1 MDYRDLLMSM
11 DNNNALLIEGMDDS
25 ELTIDRKDNSNA
37 PLSINVSGRSDNDD
51 LFESMASTSSDQNTI
66 AQKTWELANNVET
79 ISTIDEIYRYDR
91 KEQQDILTA
100 KPWEKDPHFFKDIKI
115 SALALLKM
123 VMHAR
128 SGGTLEV
135 MGLLLGK
142 VTANTMIVMDSFA
155 LPVEGTETRVNAQ
168 AQAYEY
174 MTAYIEAAKQVGRQ
188 ENAIGWY
195 HSHPG
200 YGCWLSGIDV
210 STQMLNQNFQ
220 EPFVA
225 IVIDP
230 VRTISAGKVCLGA
243 FRTYPKG
250 YKPANE
256 EPSEYQTI
264 PLNKIE
270 DFGVHCKQYYSL
282 EVSYFKS
289 SLDRRLL
296 DSLWNKYWV
305 NTLSSSSLL
314 TNADYTTGQIFDLS
328 DKLEQSEVA
337 LGRGF
342 VLGGTD
348 PHDRSTVEK
357 LIKATRDSCKTTIE
371 VIHGLMAQIIKDRL
385 FNHVGG
391 NMSDPQQK

>member
-1 MDYRDLLMSM
+1 
-11 DNNNALLIEGMDDS
+11 
-25 ELTIDRKDNSNA
+25 
-37 PLSINVSGRSDNDD
+37 
-51 LFESMASTSSDQNTI
+51 MASSRDSQETI
-66 AQKTWELANNVET
+66 AKKTWELENNIQT
-79 ISTIDEIYRYDR
+79 INTVDDIFKYDR
-91 KEQQDILTA
+91 QQQQDILVA
-100 KPWEKDPHFFKDIKI
+100 KPWEKDPHYFKELKI

-128 SGGTLEV
+128 SGGILEI

-142 VTANTMIVMDSFA
+142 VEGNTMIVMDSFA

-174 MTAYIEAAKQVGRQ
+174 MTAYIESAKVVGRQ

-282 EVSYFKS
+282 EVNYFKS

-305 NTLSSSSLL
+305 NTLSSSSLI
-314 TNADYTTGQIFDLS
+314 TNADYLTGQINDLS
-328 DKLEQSEVA
+328 DKLEQADTSLSRIFFE
-337 LGRGF
+337 
-342 VLGGTD
+342 
-348 PHDRSTVEK
+348 PIDRSKPENK
-357 LIKATRDSCKTTIE
+357 LVKATKDSNKTTIE
-371 VIHGLMAQIIKDRL
+371 IMCGLMSQTIKEFL
-385 FNHVGG
+385 FN
-391 NMSDPQQK
+391 SSTPKISQQ

>member
-1 MDYRDLLMSM
+1 MDSQ
-11 DNNNALLIEGMDDS
+11 
-25 ELTIDRKDNSNA
+25 
-37 PLSINVSGRSDNDD
+37 
-51 LFESMASTSSDQNTI
+51 MAQ
-66 AQKTWELANNVET
+66 ATWEMSNNVET
-79 ISTIDEIYRYDR
+79 VQAVDEIYKYNR
-91 KEQQDILTA
+91 KQQQDILTA
-100 KPWEKDPHFFKDIKI
+100 KPWEKDPHYFKDIKI

-142 VTANTMIVMDSFA
+142 VDANTMIAMDSFA

-174 MTAYIEAAKQVGRQ
+174 MAAYTEAAQQVGRL
-188 ENAIGWY
+188 ENVIGWY

-210 STQMLNQNFQ
+210 STQMLNQQFQ

-230 VRTISAGKVCLGA
+230 VRTISAGKVNLGA

-250 YKPANE
+250 YKPPDE
-256 EPSEYQTI
+256 GPSEYQTI

-282 EVSYFKS
+282 DVSYFKS
-289 SLDRRLL
+289 VLDKRLL

-328 DKLEQSEVA
+328 DKLEQSESQ
-337 LGRGF
+337 LGRGGF
-342 VLGGTD
+342 MLGID
-348 PHDRSTVEK
+348 PHEK
-357 LIKATRDSCKTTIE
+357 KTEDKLAKATKDSCKTTIE
-371 VIHGLMAQIIKDRL
+371 VIHGLMSQVIKDRL
-385 FNHVGG
+385 FNQINCKSG
-391 NMSDPQQK
+391 K